1 MNVYDTANQLEREL
15 RMLPEYIALKESREK
30 IKDDPKAVKLFEEFK
45 KIKTELDAKVMTG
58 EIPSKVE
65 QAKISDIAKKVEKNA
80 ILSEVLSKEHV
91 FGQIIQDI
99 TGMIQAPLSEL
110 YR

>member
-30 IKDDPKAVKLFEEFK
+30 IKDDPKAVELFEEFK
-45 KIKTELDAKVMTG
+45 KIQKELDSKVMTG
-58 EIPSKVE
+58 EIPSEEE
-65 QAKISDIAKKVEKNA
+65 QAKLSEIAKKVGENV
-80 ILSEVLSKEHV
+80 ILSEMLSKEHV
-91 FGQIIQDI
+91 FGQIIQDV
-99 TGMIQAPLSEL
+99 TGLIQAPLSEL